1 MPLKNCSANV
11 PSSNMLQETL
21 AIILSKKQFK
31 DENFIVSAY
40 TEKFGRVNYSV
51 YGAHSRQGGRKL
63 AFLQPMSVVTIMA
76 DYRPKRDLQ
85 VLRDV
90 SCSTPLMS
98 LLADP
103 VKNTMAMF
111 LAEFLT
117 HALRTNEEDR
127 FLYLFLRD
135 SILWLDLTP
144 SDKIGNFH
152 ISFLVRLSVF
162 LGFTPNL
169 GPEQSDMLYFDLLNS
184 EYMRYARP
192 NADLID
198 PEEQHFLRKLLRIN
212 YRNMHLFLFSRD
224 ERSNL
229 LNRIIRYY
237 QIHIH
242 GFGQLKSVDVL
253 REVFDF

>member
-1 MPLKNCSANV
+1 
-11 PSSNMLQETL
+11 MLQETA

-40 TEKFGRVNYSV
+40 TEKFGRVNYTV

-63 AFLQPMSVVTIMA
+63 AFLQPMSIVTIMA

-111 LAEFLT
+111 LAEFLS
-117 HALRTNEEDR
+117 HALRTNEEDN
-127 FLYLFLRD
+127 FLFMFLRD
-135 SILWLDLTP
+135 SILWLNLTP

-169 GPEQSDMLYFDLLNS
+169 GPEQPNMRFFDLQHS
-184 EYMRYARP
+184 EYMHYARP
-192 NADLID
+192 NSDLID
-198 PEEQHFLRKLLRIN
+198 TEEQQFLRKLLRIN
-212 YRNMHLFLFSRD
+212 YRNMHLFMFSRA

-229 LNRIIRYY
+229 LNRIIHYY
-237 QIHIH
+237 QLHIQ
-242 GFGQLKSVDVL
+242 GFGQLKTLDVL
-253 REVFDF
+253 HEVFDY

>member
-1 MPLKNCSANV
+1 
-11 PSSNMLQETL
+11 MLQETA
-21 AIILSKKQFK
+21 AIILSKKQYK
-31 DENFIVSAY
+31 DECLIVSAY

-63 AFLQPMSVVTIMA
+63 AFLQPMSIVTITA

-90 SCSTPLMS
+90 SCTAPLLSM
-98 LLADP
+98 LTDP
-103 VKNTMAMF
+103 VKNTMAVF

-117 HALRTNEEDR
+117 HALRTNECDEVL
-127 FLYLFLRD
+127 FLYLRN
-135 SILWLDLTP
+135 SIMWLNLT
-144 SDKIGNFH
+144 SSSKIGNFH

-169 GPEQSDMLYFDLLNS
+169 GPDQPNMRYFDLLNS
-184 EYMRYARP
+184 EYLRYARP
-192 NADLID
+192 NADVID
-198 PEEQHFLRKLLRIN
+198 LEEQQFLRKLLRIN
-212 YRNMHLFLFSRD
+212 YRNMHLFLFSRA

-237 QIHIH
+237 QMHIH
-242 GFGQLKSVDVL
+242 GFGQLKTLDVL
-253 REVFDF
+253 HEVFDS

>member
-1 MPLKNCSANV
+1 M
-11 PSSNMLQETL
+11 
-21 AIILSKKQFK
+21 
-31 DENFIVSAY
+31 
-40 TEKFGRVNYSV
+40 
-51 YGAHSRQGGRKL
+51 
-63 AFLQPMSVVTIMA
+63 
-76 DYRPKRDLQ
+76 
-85 VLRDV
+85 
-90 SCSTPLMS
+90 
-98 LLADP
+98 
-103 VKNTMAMF
+103 
-111 LAEFLT
+111 
-117 HALRTNEEDR
+117 
-127 FLYLFLRD
+127 YLFLRD